1 MTPDTFFSRQQNSKI
16 KHLSKIT
23 DEVSFFDVTGGSQMG
38 GGGGGVTMNK
48 KSENGKKNL
57 HFQYKQ

>member
-1 MTPDTFFSRQQNSKI
+1 MTPNTFFSGQQNSKI
-16 KHLSKIT
+16 KHPSKIT

-38 GGGGGVTMNK
+38 EGEGVTMSK

-57 HFQYKQ
+57 QCILVL